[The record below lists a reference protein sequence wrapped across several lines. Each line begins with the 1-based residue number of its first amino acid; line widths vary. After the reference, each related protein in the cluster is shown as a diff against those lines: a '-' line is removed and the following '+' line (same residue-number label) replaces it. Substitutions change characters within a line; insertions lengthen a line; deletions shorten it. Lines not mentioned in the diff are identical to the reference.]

1 LYASV
6 ASFYLITKFANC
18 SITDNRHVR
27 ESEGE
32 RKRERARGERE
43 RERERERK
51 RKQENEKSDCKK
63 GEQFHLNG
71 KRARERMSGR
81 E

>member
-1 LYASV
+1 M
-6 ASFYLITKFANC
+6 C
-18 SITDNRHVR
+18 ERVR
-27 ESEGE
+27 EREKEKE
-32 RKRERARGERE
+32 RGG
-43 RERERERK
+43 ERERERK